1 LCEIDKNIYKAPN
14 ISGRTRE
21 VNLKKQ
27 KEKKLKRI
35 SERYFNTSGCP
46 FCHQKELFLVR
57 GGNAEGIE
65 YSCGKCS
72 ARFVVVHTLT
82 AIVPV
87 EELFR
92 RLKKSRKKK

>member
-1 LCEIDKNIYKAPN
+1 MN
-14 ISGRTRE
+14 GRAME
-21 VNLKKQ
+21 VTLQKQ

-46 FCHQKELFLVR
+46 FCHQNELFLVR

-65 YSCGKCS
+65 YSCGKCP

-82 AIVPV
+82 VIVPA
-87 EELFR
+87 EELIR
-92 RLKKSRKKK
+92 RLRKRKKKK